1 MWSNL
6 NSLTRHYGSLLR
18 KLVSLPTRKLA
29 WLASKTTSFASIHI
43 LLAGHKALVS
53 REVAPST
60 RRIVVVSH
68 DAFPAGAQYL
78 ALHMAG
84 GLRDLGYEPDLI
96 ALGDGLLL
104 ERFSE
109 VATVHR
115 MDLAAEGER
124 TVLERLNALRRAG
137 ADIAI
142 VNTTVS
148 GPLVPL
154 LKKAGFR
161 TVSLI
166 HELPGVLKSYG
177 LEGHASLIAE
187 HADKVVFPAVV
198 VQKGFEEFIGDTLH
212 QAAIRPQGLLRKN
225 PYKGRANEAHR
236 EICDRHGLPPQ
247 TRLVLS
253 VAYVDRRKGPDLFV
267 EIAEK
272 VLFKQ
277 PETAFIWVGNA
288 DPKMECEVNAL
299 IARKNLSERVK
310 FVGFV
315 AEPMAYYAA
324 ASVYALTS
332 REDPF
337 PNVVLESAEVG
348 VPIVAFEGTTGAAD
362 FIVEHGG
369 RLAKHL
375 DTTDF
380 ASQILELIG
389 SPANS
394 NAPRVGSLRQYLM
407 DVLHL
412 AVGLPRVSVVV
423 PNYNYAQ
430 HLDQRLYSIVG
441 QTFPPYELI
450 VLDDA
455 STDQS
460 VDVIRKFV
468 QANAGIDCSL
478 VVNTENSGSVFR
490 QWQNGLARCRGDL
503 VWIAEAD
510 DFAESNF
517 LEELVSSFADPNV
530 VIAYSQSRQ
539 VDGDGRVLAG
549 DYLEYT
555 SDISDGWRSDYIRDG
570 RSEIAIAMAVK
581 NTIPN
586 VSAVLFRRAALERA
600 FLELGDSLF
609 GYRVAGDWLIYLR
622 ILLQGKICFSAK
634 SLNSHRRHLAS
645 VTGAVAAQKH
655 LDEVSELQ
663 ALAGS
668 LVRVPSETR
677 EKSHIW
683 LEHVRRHLGLTANS
697 DAPSA

>member
-1 MWSNL
+1 
-6 NSLTRHYGSLLR
+6 
-18 KLVSLPTRKLA
+18 
-29 WLASKTTSFASIHI
+29 
-43 LLAGHKALVS
+43 
-53 REVAPST
+53 
-60 RRIVVVSH
+60 
-68 DAFPAGAQYL
+68 
-78 ALHMAG
+78 
-84 GLRDLGYEPDLI
+84 
-96 ALGDGLLL
+96 
-104 ERFSE
+104 
-109 VATVHR
+109 
-115 MDLAAEGER
+115 
-124 TVLERLNALRRAG
+124 
-137 ADIAI
+137 
-142 VNTTVS
+142 
-148 GPLVPL
+148 
-154 LKKAGFR
+154 
-161 TVSLI
+161 
-166 HELPGVLKSYG
+166 
-177 LEGHASLIAE
+177 
-187 HADKVVFPAVV
+187 
-198 VQKGFEEFIGDTLH
+198 VQKGFEEFIGNTLH
-212 QAAIRPQGLLRKN
+212 QATIRPQGLLRKN
-225 PYKGRANEAHR
+225 PYKGRASEAHR

-299 IARKNLSERVK
+299 ILRKNLSARVK

-315 AEPMAYYAA
+315 AEPMTYYAA

-369 RLAKHL
+369 RLAKRL

-380 ASQILELIG
+380 ASQILELIVA
-389 SPANS
+389 PANS
-394 NAPRVGSLRQYLM
+394 NAPRLGSLRQYLM

-423 PNYNYAQ
+423 PNYNYTH

-460 VDVIRKFV
+460 VDVIRKFL
-468 QANAGIDCSL
+468 QANAGIDYSL
-478 VVNTENSGSVFR
+478 VVNTDNSGSVFR

-510 DFAESNF
+510 DFAEGNF

-555 SDISDGWRSDYIRDG
+555 RDISDDWRSDYIRDG
-570 RSEIAIAMAVK
+570 RSEIALAMAVK

-655 LDEVSELQ
+655 LDEVSNMQ

-668 LVRVPSETR
+668 LVRVPSKTR
-677 EKSHIW
+677 EKSQIW
-683 LEHVRRHLGLTANS
+683 LEHVRRHLVLTANS